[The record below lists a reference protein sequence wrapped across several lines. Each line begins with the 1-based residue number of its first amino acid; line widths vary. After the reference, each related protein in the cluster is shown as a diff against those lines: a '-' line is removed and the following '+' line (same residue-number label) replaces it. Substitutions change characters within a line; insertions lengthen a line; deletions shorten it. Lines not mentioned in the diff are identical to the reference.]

1 MNDMRFLR
9 QQDVVD
15 AEKLANLQVTLI
27 GLGSIGS
34 VTGLYLAKMG
44 VCKLTCFDADIV
56 DTHNVSNQ
64 AYGTSD
70 VGLLK
75 ADAFSILVEN
85 QTGVLPN
92 TIGMQYDGR
101 QQSGVVISAVDSMK
115 SRETIWKSI
124 REQQNVQLYV
134 DARMGLETL
143 IVSAVRPHIKA
154 ERVEYT
160 RTIVPDDQSLQEP
173 CTARTI
179 CYTPLMAASVVCSL
193 VKRFVCEEQL
203 PHRVILDLATWTLI
217 TN

>member
-1 MNDMRFLR
+1 MNDIRFLR

-44 VCKLTCFDADIV
+44 VCKLTAFDADVV
-56 DTHNVSNQ
+56 DIHNVSNQ
-64 AYGTSD
+64 AYGMSD
-70 VGLLK
+70 IGLLK
-75 ADAFSILVEN
+75 VDAFRMEIEN
-85 QTGVLPN
+85 QTGGEVN
-92 TIGMQYDGR
+92 TIGLRYDGR
-101 QQSGVVISAVDSMK
+101 ELSGVVISAVDSMK

-124 REQQNVQLYV
+124 RDQPQVQLYL

-143 IVSAVRPHIKA
+143 IVHAVRPQFKA

-160 RTIVPDDQSLQEP
+160 RTIVPDDQALQEP

-179 CYTPLMAASVVCSL
+179 CYTPLMAASVICSL
-193 VKRFVCEEQL
+193 VKRYVCDEMI
-203 PHRVILDLATWTLI
+203 PARIVLDLTTF
-217 TN
+217 TMMS

>member
-1 MNDMRFLR
+1 MRFLR

-15 AEKLANLQVTLI
+15 ADKLANLKVTLI

-44 VCKLTCFDADIV
+44 VVKLTTFDSDIV
-56 DTHNVSNQ
+56 DVHNVSNQ
-64 AYGTSD
+64 AYGMSD

-75 ADAFSILVEN
+75 ADAFATLVEN
-85 QTGVLPN
+85 QTSVMPN

-101 QQSGVVISAVDSMK
+101 QLSGIVISAVDSMK
-115 SRETIWKSI
+115 SRETIWRHL
-124 REQQNVQLYV
+124 REQPSVQLYL

-143 IVSAVRPHIKA
+143 IVHAVRPQIKA

-160 RTIVPDDQSLQEP
+160 RSIVPDDQALQEP

-179 CYTPLMAASVVCSL
+179 CYTPLMAASVICSL
-193 VKRFVCEEQL
+193 VKRYVCDEMI
-203 PHRVILDLATWTLI
+203 PVRIVLDLATFTMMS
-217 TN
+217 